1 MVKLFLSL
9 FIFSFTAFSQPISN
23 PKIRSVECRV
33 SKPKGIRS
41 EVRIFTLHDNYS
53 LIIYFG
59 SLNAFLLADHMGNAS
74 MPGEGYRYVLFVK
87 DQKIG
92 GFVQGASSSISK
104 TSLALQDIQF
114 DDQKYGLRVRCAGR

>member
-1 MVKLFLSL
+1 MVKLIFTIFL
-9 FIFSFTAFSQPISN
+9 FSFAAFSQPISN
-23 PKIRSVECRV
+23 PKIKPVECRV

-92 GFVQGASSSISK
+92 GFVQGASSSITK
-104 TSLALQDIQF
+104 TSLSLQDITF
-114 DDQKYGLRVRCAGR
+114 EDQKYGLRVRCKGR